1 MTAPSGSRAP
11 TVPGRV
17 SVIMPVLDG
26 ARFLGEAIESV
37 LGQRYPA
44 WELLVVDDG
53 SKDESLEIA
62 REYADR
68 FPGRILALPPEGEGR
83 GGASRARN
91 RGIAAATGEYIGLL
105 DADDVWLPGK
115 LSAQVDRLRS
125 HPRVG
130 LVYGPTLWWYG
141 WTGRPEDTGR
151 DVAVPVGPESEIV
164 IPGPRALELM
174 LRHRLAVPC
183 TCGLLVRTSLV
194 RAVGGFE
201 TQFLRLY
208 TDQSFFA
215 KLLLRTPVLVM
226 HEVHDLYRQH
236 PKSSCNSA
244 SPEDHK
250 RARRTYLDWLVRYL
264 RDTGPHDVRVL
275 RAARAD
281 RSWLHR
287 GTVLRRLRRFWL
299 KRTHRFVW
307 GPGRRFVAPGVYP
320 VGGGASPPAPG
331 RVPVAGAHTSAAR
344 DPSGHARPSGETRG
358 A

>member
-1 MTAPSGSRAP
+1 MTVPRASRAP

-26 ARFLGEAIESV
+26 ARFLAEAIESV
-37 LGQRYPA
+37 LGQRYSE
-44 WELLVVDDG
+44 WELLVMDDG
-53 SKDESLEIA
+53 STDGSLEIA

-68 FPGRILALPPEGEGR
+68 FPGRILALPPEDAGP

-91 RGIAAATGEYIGLL
+91 RGIAAASGEYLGLL

-115 LSAQVDRLRS
+115 LSAQVARLQA

-151 DVAVPVGPESEIV
+151 DMAVPVGPESEIV

-183 TCGLLVRTSLV
+183 TCGLLARTSLV

-201 TQFLRLY
+201 TQFVRLY

-236 PKSSCNSA
+236 PESSCNSA
-244 SPEDHK
+244 SPRDHK
-250 RARRTYLDWLVRYL
+250 RARRTYLDWLVQYL
-264 RDTGPHDVRVL
+264 HEAGPHNPKVV

-281 RSWLHR
+281 RRWLSR
-287 GTVLRRLRRFWL
+287 GPVLRRLRRFYL
-299 KRTHRFVW
+299 KRTHRFIW
-307 GPGRRFVAPGVYP
+307 GGRRRTDRSDEAPD
-320 VGGGASPPAPG
+320 A
-331 RVPVAGAHTSAAR
+331 
-344 DPSGHARPSGETRG
+344 
-358 A
+358 